1 MMLRDSQG
9 QWPSIIFCYRYDNH
23 SSETHKANDQ
33 DWDDYSLP
41 IPRLWIGRHQF
52 LKEKNEVYVIHIID
66 KLSILPEIFL
76 HSICVTFF
84 NLWVILDVFLSC
96 SVCSKSI
103 ELIVSGLYFQRLTPF
118 YLESSLLLN
127 LIQKEFFFRL
137 FWCIRWRWGWL
148 SASGTLRTIDHINR
162 NIISK
167 RWFS

>member
-76 HSICVTFF
+76 HSICVTFS

-96 SVCSKSI
+96 SICSKSI

-127 LIQKEFFFRL
+127 LIQKEFFLGF
-137 FWCIRWRWGWL
+137 
-148 SASGTLRTIDHINR
+148 SDASDEDEVDFLPPVLCGPLTTSIVT
-162 NIISK
+162 
-167 RWFS
+167 

>member
-23 SSETHKANDQ
+23 SSETHKANDK

-76 HSICVTFF
+76 HSICVTFS
-84 NLWVILDVFLSC
+84 NLWIILDVFVQNSFWPIFPEINSFLSWIFIA
-96 SVCSKSI
+96 SEFVSKRKI
-103 ELIVSGLYFQRLTPF
+103 
-118 YLESSLLLN
+118 
-127 LIQKEFFFRL
+127 FRL
-137 FWCIRWRWGWL
+137 FWCIRWRWG
-148 SASGTLRTIDHINR
+148 LRYLADHWPHQ
-162 NIISK
+162 S
-167 RWFS
+167 